1 MFSSKGTNKIKET
14 TLIKGENTGTKLDL
28 PYGKKE
34 KEKEDKKSGTGG
46 DREERD
52 PEAYL
57 QASQTRIFL
66 HHRCF

>member
-1 MFSSKGTNKIKET
+1 MLSSKGTNKIKEA

-34 KEKEDKKSGTGG
+34 KEKKDKKSWTGG

-52 PEAYL
+52 PKAYL
-57 QASQTRIFL
+57 
-66 HHRCF
+66 

>member
-14 TLIKGENTGTKLDL
+14 TLIKGENTGTKLDM

-34 KEKEDKKSGTGG
+34 KEKEDKQSGTGG
-46 DREERD
+46 DWEERD

-57 QASQTRIFL
+57 QASQTRFFL